1 MNDLSHLTGLV
12 DKTLTAI
19 EKRFFKKYLIFLPN
33 YIVFILKSLMHKYIF
48 RTSCEF

>member
-19 EKRFFKKYLIFLPN
+19 EKRFFLKIFD
-33 YIVFILKSLMHKYIF
+33 IF
-48 RTSCEF
+48 AKLYSFYFKVINA